1 MDDVLPA
8 VLPLPLPPHQTFC
21 PPPTLSGLVL
31 AIFSKDQDTLD
42 DLLPATLVS
51 LVKCIIIVSTALTL
65 GIIAVPA
72 VLLLLPLVY
81 YLFRRLTTFYQRT
94 ASQLKRLDKATT
106 GPIISRF
113 AETFSGLSSV
123 RALRLQ
129 KPLGDQ
135 LLAQLSA
142 NNTTHFLWTASGRW
156 LAVRLDWVATSVV
169 VAVGCGVVGFH
180 LLGVLTPSL
189 AGLSLVYIL
198 QITSLFQWG
207 FRTYAELQNHF
218 VSVERAMAYTQIP
231 QEPAATLPADA
242 ALAADAWPQ
251 RGSVRFANVCM
262 RYRPELPLALHNLT
276 LEIEPGLKSALVGR
290 TGAGKSSITVALF
303 RLVELQA
310 GHITI
315 DGVDIATIGLRCL
328 RRAMATIQ
336 QEAILFSGTLR
347 SNLDPLDQVGARGGV
362 GDQE

>member
-1 MDDVLPA
+1 
-8 VLPLPLPPHQTFC
+8 
-21 PPPTLSGLVL
+21 VL

-51 LVKCIIIVSTALTL
+51 LLKCIIIVSTALIL

-81 YLFRRLTTFYQRT
+81 YLFRRLTTFYQQT

-113 AETFSGLSSV
+113 AETFSGLASV

-129 KPLGDQ
+129 TPLGNQ

-142 NNTTHFLWTASGRW
+142 NNNTHFLWTASGRW

-180 LLGVLTPSL
+180 RLDILTPSL

-198 QITSLFQWG
+198 Q
-207 FRTYAELQNHF
+207 
-218 VSVERAMAYTQIP
+218 VSA
-231 QEPAATLPADA
+231 
-242 ALAADAWPQ
+242 
-251 RGSVRFANVCM
+251 SF
-262 RYRPELPLALHNLT
+262 LHASFT
-276 LEIEPGLKSALVGR
+276 PHA
-290 TGAGKSSITVALF
+290 
-303 RLVELQA
+303 
-310 GHITI
+310 
-315 DGVDIATIGLRCL
+315 
-328 RRAMATIQ
+328 
-336 QEAILFSGTLR
+336 
-347 SNLDPLDQVGARGGV
+347 
-362 GDQE
+362 